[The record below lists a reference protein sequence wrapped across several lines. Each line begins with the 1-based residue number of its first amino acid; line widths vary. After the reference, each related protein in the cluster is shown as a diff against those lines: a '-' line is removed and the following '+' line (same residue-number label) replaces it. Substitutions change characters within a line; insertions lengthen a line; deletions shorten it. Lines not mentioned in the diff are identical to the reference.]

1 MIGTK
6 EMLQIIETIKE
17 QLEDVNTEDAK
28 TEVRVLE
35 TYIKG
40 MFIGYQQGMKTFNGL
55 VYGED

>member
-40 MFIGYQQGMKTFNGL
+40 MFIGYQQGMKTFRTFGKK
-55 VYGED
+55 ED